1 MRDHG
6 NEAAIAAAK
15 AMPPTV
21 VSIAT
26 TVGGLSLND
35 WVLVATLIYIV
46 LQAGWLLL
54 KAYWALRDRRERRER
69 EEHADEAVDE

>member
-1 MRDHG
+1 
-6 NEAAIAAAK
+6 
-15 AMPPTV
+15 MPPAM

-35 WVLVATLIYIV
+35 WVLIATLIYIV

-54 KAYWALRDRRERRER
+54 KAYWALRDRRARRDR
-69 EEHADEAVDE
+69 EEADDEAVDE